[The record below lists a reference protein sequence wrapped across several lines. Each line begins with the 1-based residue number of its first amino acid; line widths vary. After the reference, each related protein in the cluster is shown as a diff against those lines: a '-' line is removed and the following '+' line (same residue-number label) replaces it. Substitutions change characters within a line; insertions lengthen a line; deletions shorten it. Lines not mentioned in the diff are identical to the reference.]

1 MNVIEKPLGAV
12 DQFQQRHVAL
22 AFPVAVW
29 SKFND
34 DQAGNLAALISY
46 YAFAAIFPLLLV
58 LVTVLNIV
66 LKNDPKLQQ
75 TLIESA
81 VSQYPVIGPEIK
93 GNLGTI
99 PGTGLP
105 LIIGAVL
112 LLFGARGVA
121 GAMQNALCEVWGI
134 KREDRPG
141 FPMSQVWAFALILT
155 VGLGFILTTFLAGV
169 AGGIGHVINGTVVHI
184 ATVLISLVLNVG
196 MFWLSFRIATARMVP
211 WRSLRIGA
219 AIAAVCWTI
228 LQLVGS
234 YVIGHQLHRA
244 SELYGTFGIVLG
256 LVAWLFL
263 QAEVTLYA
271 AEVDVVL
278 ARRLWPASLLP
289 PKKDEPSTEG
299 EPPEEGEAAR
309 DGEAAKRDEPPEEGE
324 AVRVGEAVRGGEA
337 AKRDEPAKE
346 SRGRHACPDDGA
358 SLEEEPGRDDRA
370 DADGQAPIPPPR
382 GEPSASDK
390 KAGSAR

>member
-1 MNVIEKPLGAV
+1 MNVIEKPLEAA
-12 DQFQQRHVAL
+12 DRFQQRHVVL

-121 GAMQNALCEVWGI
+121 GAMQNALSEVWGI
-134 KREDRPG
+134 KRADRPG

-289 PKKDEPSTEG
+289 AKKDES
-299 EPPEEGEAAR
+299 PEEGEAAK
-309 DGEAAKRDEPPEEGE
+309 DGEIAKEGETAKKDEPPED
-324 AVRVGEAVRGGEA
+324 GEA

-346 SRGRHACPDDGA
+346 SLGRHARPDDGA
-358 SLEEEPGRDDRA
+358 SLGEEPGRDGRA

>member
-1 MNVIEKPLGAV
+1 MNVIEKPLAAA

-46 YAFAAIFPLLLV
+46 YAFAALFPLLLV

-93 GNLGTI
+93 GNPGTI

-112 LLFGARGVA
+112 LLLGARGVA

-141 FPMSQVWAFALILT
+141 FPMSQVWAFALIFT
-155 VGLGFILTTFLAGV
+155 VGLGFILTTFLSGV
-169 AGGIGHVINGTVVHI
+169 AGGVGHVINGTVVHV

-211 WRSLRIGA
+211 WRNLRIGA
-219 AIAAVCWTI
+219 AIAAVCWTF

-278 ARRLWPASLLP
+278 ARRLWPTSILP
-289 PKKDEPSTEG
+289 AEKDEPATEG
-299 EPPEEGEAAR
+299 EPVREGEAA
-309 DGEAAKRDEPPEEGE
+309 GEGE
-324 AVRVGEAVRGGEA
+324 PASGGGPAGEG
-337 AKRDEPAKE
+337 EPAKE
-346 SRGRHACPDDGA
+346 GQPAREGQPAQESRGEDARPDDGS
-358 SLEEEPGRDDRA
+358 SLEEEPGRDGRA